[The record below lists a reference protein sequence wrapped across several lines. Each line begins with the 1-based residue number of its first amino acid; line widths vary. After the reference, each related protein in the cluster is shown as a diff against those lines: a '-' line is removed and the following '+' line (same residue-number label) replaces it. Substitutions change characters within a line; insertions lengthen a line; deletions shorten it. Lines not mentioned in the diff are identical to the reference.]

1 MANTDSAN
9 ASVAAASRPDEE
21 TQSSKVEKVFFAVI
35 TDDDWNHLSNV
46 IFVGGQDGAEAEL
59 VLYDTV
65 EEASVHGCRVNE
77 K

>member
-1 MANTDSAN
+1 MTG
-9 ASVAAASRPDEE
+9 
-21 TQSSKVEKVFFAVI
+21 I
-35 TDDDWNHLSNV
+35 HLSNV

-59 VLYDTV
+59 VLYGTV